1 MTNNNSFY
9 RYVSIIIIALSLVCR
24 SSMFAVERNDSSTTE
39 NKEKNVRELKEIVVE
54 GDSQWLSARKSAY
67 VPTARQKKAAQD
79 ASDLLMR
86 MGIPEL
92 YINPIDRIIKTV
104 SGEPASVFIDF
115 VPARQED
122 LAGLKTTDVKR
133 VDFYTAPDDPRF
145 GGALNVVNFVMHKY
159 EIGGYTKLSGELTTK
174 IFDGS
179 SLYNVENLY
188 SKFSY
193 KAMTYDLYAGMTNS
207 RNTRAGDVSGDTY
220 RIPGK
225 DGSVSEYSKETTCTD
240 RKYIINS
247 FPVTFRAVYNNPKFM
262 FQTHAGYT
270 YDFIPASDVAGLQT
284 IVHDGTRTDGNYSS
298 VNNGKR
304 HNFIWRANAT
314 AGLPSGFSLNLNCG
328 LKVFHGNIHRLYS
341 TTDNLRLD
349 NSYTENNVS
358 PNISLRITKEFGTGH
373 SLDLGCTYSFR
384 HNSVK

>member
-262 FQTHAGYT
+262 FQRSEEHT
-270 YDFIPASDVAGLQT
+270 SELQSQ
-284 IVHDGTRTDGNYSS
+284 R
-298 VNNGKR
+298 
-304 HNFIWRANAT
+304 
-314 AGLPSGFSLNLNCG
+314 
-328 LKVFHGNIHRLYS
+328 
-341 TTDNLRLD
+341 
-349 NSYTENNVS
+349 
-358 PNISLRITKEFGTGH
+358 
-373 SLDLGCTYSFR
+373 
-384 HNSVK
+384 